1 MAFSEL
7 CDSLFEGIDR
17 HLTIDGG
24 IVVELLLDYLC
35 NEGCGDDEDSRMS
48 KKQKVQQVIC
58 DRVLFIYFWLEW
70 E

>member
-7 CDSLFEGIDR
+7 CDRLFEGIDR

-48 KKQKVQQVIC
+48 KKQKV
-58 DRVLFIYFWLEW
+58 
-70 E
+70 